1 MSTKTT
7 FKRIA
12 LVAVAA
18 LGLGVLSVAPSQATI
33 SALTVTAV
41 DGTSTLSGNGYV
53 SDSTTAAIIN
63 VAGLLDT
70 NNDSITVN
78 FIEKSVPAGSSAT
91 PRLYFFET
99 TTPTRVNSTR
109 VETTSAISGWN
120 SLAAKTG
127 YPGVISFTGSAGET
141 VTSTASFATAV
152 GSASDSWTGIT
163 VGSSNMFRISSGKST
178 VTGIA
183 SETLTPTTGYVG
195 AKFGIQLDSQSVRIA
210 GTYTYTVVVKSYNST
225 GTTGVAAATT
235 TADVSITVAATAAT
249 VALTGAT
256 AIDAGRT
263 RAWLNAGS
271 SYTTAND
278 SAVSVVSTAAATDH
292 ATLRVTTFT
301 ADGNPAPES
310 VTVTITGAGV
320 ICNSSVCG
328 KSIKVVGTGGSTDF
342 TVRADGTAGTGSI
355 VVATT
360 TKTFPAKTVNFYAK
374 AAKAFATP
382 SVARPVIDTTAT
394 DDVVRVTAT
403 DASGNAWTGAAYIYA
418 SSAADA
424 LVAGSE
430 TPVACTYDAADGRHE
445 CPVTGKKSGTAKL
458 KIIDASTVALANATS
473 SEVSVRVSSASAG
486 SVKLAFDKAT
496 YLPGERAVI
505 TAQVLDTEGLAMPAA
520 TLSNLFAAGAISSN
534 MVLTAVS
541 SNVLTSVSG
550 TVAGANS
557 SSDVNNPANAGHVT
571 YVVTMPQTTGTVTI
585 SAKGGTSL
593 ATAGQVA
600 VSASADVVNP
610 SVDAATDAANEAT
623 DAANAATDAA
633 LAAAD
638 AADAAT
644 AAAQDASDAVA
655 ALSAS
660 VSKLISQLRAQ
671 ITSLTNLVIKIQK
684 KVKA

>member
-18 LGLGVLSVAPSQATI
+18 LGLGVLSVAPS
-33 SALTVTAV
+33 SAVVSGLSVTVAN
-41 DGTSTLSGNGYV
+41 GTSTLTAAPGYV
-53 SDSTTAAIIN
+53 SDSTTAATIN
-63 VAGLLDT
+63 VAGLLDDAR
-70 NNDSITVN
+70 DSVTVT
-78 FIEKSVPAGSSAT
+78 FVTKSSPAGAAAT

-99 TTPTRVNSTR
+99 TTPTSGTI
-109 VETTSAISGWN
+109 VETASAVTSA
-120 SLAAKTG
+120 AAASQAATG
-127 YPGVISFTGSAGET
+127 VA
-141 VTSTASFATAV
+141 
-152 GSASDSWTGIT
+152 SASDSWTG
-163 VGSSNMFRISSGKST
+163 VVEGGSLMRIRHNS
-178 VTGIA
+178 
-183 SETLTPTTGYVG
+183 TGYVG